1 MIGFFGKLPGS
12 ADFIAHHAGHKDIR
26 ELDGWWQRALNR
38 MAERDE
44 DWQARFDAMPLC
56 FFHYRASG
64 GAWLMG
70 AMSPS
75 QDASGRRYPL
85 LVFQRLAVSPV
96 VEGSVGVHTLGETF
110 AGQVRELLRD
120 VMHCADPQQA
130 QERLLTGIEALRPL
144 DDSDLKLHRRL
155 FARFLE
161 DVRYGDLTRALASG
175 FPDVS
180 ASRLTRDMQ
189 ALRRQ
194 STTSAARHGQRG
206 HVALPLPPERA
217 LKRPAADLWLHWLE
231 HDNGA
236 PGHISVIV
244 DDFMRP
250 TLVRF
255 TRDDQE
261 ALRILA
267 ESAPEALG
275 GWRLL
280 GSAQG
285 EAAQIAGPSADQV
298 SVAAQTLGMGAYLL
312 ALNDSAAL
320 EDGVAL
326 ADGAALADDAAVA
339 DKAGQP
345 ATHPGSAEMAYGDI
359 SKDES
364 APT

>member
-44 DWQARFDAMPLC
+44 DWQARFDALPLC

-120 VMHCADPQQA
+120 VMHCADPLKA

-180 ASRLTRDMQ
+180 AQRLTQDMQ

-194 STTSAARHGQRG
+194 LATGDARDDTRGQ
-206 HVALPLPPERA
+206 ATLPLPPERA

-236 PGHISVIV
+236 PGQISVIV

-250 TLVRF
+250 TLMRF
-255 TRDDQE
+255 TRDDHD

-267 ESAPEALG
+267 GSAFEVLG
-275 GWRLL
+275 PWRLL
-280 GSAQG
+280 GSG
-285 EAAQIAGPSADQV
+285 EPHAGPLEASHA
-298 SVAAQTLGMGAYLL
+298 STLGMGAYI
-312 ALNDSAAL
+312 AAL
-320 EDGVAL
+320 S
-326 ADGAALADDAAVA
+326 DDRK
-339 DKAGQP
+339 DDPGPQGTRAGSDD
-345 ATHPGSAEMAYGDI
+345 TVFGDI
-359 SKDES
+359 PKDES

>member
-44 DWQARFDAMPLC
+44 GWQARFDALPLC

-70 AMSPS
+70 AMTPS

-96 VEGSVGVHTLGETF
+96 VEGSLGVHTLSETF
-110 AGQVRELLRD
+110 AGQLRELLRD

-130 QERLLTGIEALRPL
+130 QCRLLKGVEALREL
-144 DDSDLKLHRRL
+144 NDSDLKLHRRL
-155 FARFLE
+155 FAQFLD
-161 DVRYGDLTRALASG
+161 DVRYVDLTRALTGG
-175 FPDVS
+175 FPEVVPQGF
-180 ASRLTRDMQ
+180 ARRMQ

-194 STTSAARHGQRG
+194 LAEGVSECI
-206 HVALPLPPERA
+206 ALPLPPERA
-217 LKRPAADLWLHWLE
+217 LKRPAADLWLYWLE
-231 HDNGA
+231 HDNGPMA
-236 PGHISVIV
+236 RISVIM

-250 TLVRF
+250 TLLRF
-255 TRDDQE
+255 SRDDHD

-267 ESAPEALG
+267 GTVPESLGVGTQETMIDKHCVPDTLGIGAYIAAVGEQEMAGEMTVSEMAASGVGEHAVAEYEAVE
-275 GWRLL
+275 R
-280 GSAQG
+280 
-285 EAAQIAGPSADQV
+285 EAAARGEDRD
-298 SVAAQTLGMGAYLL
+298 LG
-312 ALNDSAAL
+312 DTFK
-320 EDGVAL
+320 
-326 ADGAALADDAAVA
+326 DD
-339 DKAGQP
+339 
-345 ATHPGSAEMAYGDI
+345 
-359 SKDES
+359 S

>member
-44 DWQARFDAMPLC
+44 DWEARFDALPLC

-130 QERLLTGIEALRPL
+130 QERLLAGIEALRPL

-180 ASRLTRDMQ
+180 ASRLTRDIQ

-194 STTSAARHGQRG
+194 SAARHGQRG

-280 GSAQG
+280 GSG
-285 EAAQIAGPSADQV
+285 EPHAGPLDASHA
-298 SVAAQTLGMGAYLL
+298 STLGMGAYI
-312 ALNDSAAL
+312 AAL
-320 EDGVAL
+320 SDDLKDDPGPQ
-326 ADGAALADDAAVA
+326 GARAGSDDTVF
-339 DKAGQP
+339 
-345 ATHPGSAEMAYGDI
+345 GDI

>member
-12 ADFIAHHAGHKDIR
+12 ADFIAYHAGHKDIR

-44 DWQARFDAMPLC
+44 DWEARFDALPLC

-120 VMHCADPQQA
+120 VMHCADPQQG

-180 ASRLTRDMQ
+180 ASRLTRDIQ

-194 STTSAARHGQRG
+194 SAARHGQRG

-280 GSAQG
+280 GSG
-285 EAAQIAGPSADQV
+285 EPHAGPLDASHA
-298 SVAAQTLGMGAYLL
+298 STLGMGAYI
-312 ALNDSAAL
+312 AAL
-320 EDGVAL
+320 SDDLKDDPGPQ
-326 ADGAALADDAAVA
+326 GARAGSDDTVF
-339 DKAGQP
+339 
-345 ATHPGSAEMAYGDI
+345 GDI